1 MPRFDPARALAE
13 VVRKDERRIV
23 RLWSKRLRIELGES
37 QLNGGEL
44 RAQLEDLIK
53 ELARLLTMRGL
64 DAAMLWP
71 EAVRSHG
78 LLRYSQHYEGEDL
91 AREMKAL
98 HEVLLRVYARRK
110 GLVEPEVAEL
120 LAELIGEATAAVV
133 TAYARALRTE
143 EIRFRE
149 AGVMETI
156 LHHVEVGI
164 LLSDSEGRLVFATPP
179 SARMLGIPVRML
191 LAAEDTRQMGQLM
204 QQIDAR
210 HPDGRAFRVS
220 SLPYRRV
227 IEERVPVR
235 GVWMEVQQIGGKRRT
250 LELSA
255 TPLWEEGEES
265 EALEGVIQTISD
277 RTDLV
282 ATSRALSGAAEEVER
297 LQTAL
302 GGATRARALEQLAS
316 ATAHTLSN
324 ALNSLKLRLKLMRG
338 EVDDSHLEGLD
349 QTVDGLG
356 ALVKRLQE
364 FTEQP
369 TEERPV
375 VVTLVQLVQEAVEVV
390 RPRLVS
396 GANPVDIAM
405 DTKGAEGLRV
415 RVDPG
420 MLREVLYGL
429 ALISRDRMRE
439 GGTLQIRVHEVE
451 GKGQVQVT
459 DEGGAPSPA
468 ECEASFEPFGERH
481 GLTED
486 PGISL
491 LLAQGRERVQRWGGA
506 LHAHPTASGLRMELT
521 LPLISEP
528 DQLPFPSRRALPR
541 TDQPMMVLVV
551 DDDADNATMLASVLG
566 DEGYR
571 VRVANGAR
579 TAMRLFSEERFDA
592 ALLDAVM
599 PGTSGW
605 ELAAELREK
614 QPDLLI
620 AMVTGMDVRGQS
632 RQRLALVDAIF
643 RKPVDI
649 GALDDFLSRAERTSP
664 AAEGP
669 TVHG

>member
-1 MPRFDPARALAE
+1 MPRFDPTRALAE

-37 QLNGGEL
+37 QLTGGEL
-44 RAQLEDLIK
+44 RAQLEEVVT
-53 ELARLLTMRGL
+53 ELARLLTRRGM
-64 DAAMLWP
+64 DATYLWP
-71 EAVRSHG
+71 EAVRTHG
-78 LLRYSQHYEGEDL
+78 LVRYSQHYESEDL

-156 LHHVEVGI
+156 LHHVDVGI
-164 LLSDSEGRLVFATPP
+164 QLSDAEGRVVFATPP
-179 SARMLGIPVRML
+179 LARLLGIPVRML
-191 LAAEDTRQMGQLM
+191 LAAEDTRQMGQLL

-210 HPDGRAFRVS
+210 HPDGRAFRVP

-235 GVWMEVQQIGGKRRT
+235 GVWMEVQRIGGQRRT

-255 TPLWEEGEES
+255 TPLWEEGETES
-265 EALEGVIQTISD
+265 LEGVIQTVSD

-324 ALNSLKLRLKLMRG
+324 ALNSLRLRLKLMRG
-338 EVDDSHLEGLD
+338 EVDDRHLEGLD
-349 QTVDGLG
+349 QTVEGLG
-356 ALVKRLQE
+356 GLVKRLQE
-364 FTEQP
+364 FTEEP

-375 VVTLVQLVQEAVEVV
+375 VVGLAQLVQEAVEVV
-390 RPRLVS
+390 RPRLVGGEHPLEIS
-396 GANPVDIAM
+396 M
-405 DTKGAEGLRV
+405 DTEGAGDLKV
-415 RVDPG
+415 KVDPG
-420 MLREVLYGL
+420 MLREVFYGL
-429 ALISRDRMRE
+429 ALIARDRMRE
-439 GGTLQIRVHEVE
+439 GGTLHIRVREVN
-451 GKGQVQVT
+451 GQGQVEVT
-459 DEGGAPSPA
+459 DEAGPPTPA
-468 ECEASFEPFGERH
+468 ECEASFVPFGERR

-486 PGISL
+486 PGVSL
-491 LLAQGRERVQRWGGA
+491 LLAQGRERVQRWGGV
-506 LHAHPTASGLRMELT
+506 LSAHPTDTGLRMELS
-521 LPLISEP
+521 LPLVVEHTS
-528 DQLPFPSRRALPR
+528 LPFPSRRALPR

-579 TAMRLFSEERFDA
+579 TALRLFSEERFDA

-605 ELAAELREK
+605 ELAAELRER

-649 GALDDFLSRAERTSP
+649 GALDDFLSRAERASP